1 MKKTILVSAER
12 GETRVAVLE
21 PKTKGGEA
29 DVAELYIERRGR
41 RSIVGNIYKGKV
53 DNVLPGMEAAFVDI
67 GLERNGF
74 LHVDEIVLPDGEQA
88 PKRGRG
94 NGRRIDELIKP
105 GQEILVQVVKD
116 PLKTKGAR
124 LSMNVSIAGRY
135 LVFAPQGSG
144 VGVSRRLADSER
156 DRLRKMVDRTYK
168 GPGGLIVRTAAHGA
182 KKSDFV
188 REIGYLQKLN
198 EVLERRTED
207 ARRRSSSSRRP
218 TSRCAS
224 CATSSSASSR
234 RRSSTPR
241 SSSSGSPASSSAP
254 RRSWSTG
261 SSSTSEQKPLFEK
274 WKIDEEIES
283 TLNRRVD
290 LPSGGY
296 LIIDYTEALTV
307 IDVNS
312 GSFTGRGKGGLE
324 ETITKVNTEA
334 ADEAVRQL
342 RLRDIGGIIVIDFI
356 DMARARNRDKV
367 LKTMRK
373 ALDADKSKSYV
384 VEVSPL
390 GLVEM
395 TRQNVTDGV
404 REILTVPCPT
414 CDGEGVVLSA
424 ETVALEGLRK
434 MRDIAAENAEP
445 EAFLIRVNPKVAAE
459 LTDPDSG
466 LAELE
471 EETGKQFHFEGGDAL
486 AIDTFER
493 GRVRQPRGDRGAGAA
508 VQGRRGGAGQDRRAA
523 HVQRRRRGR
532 PDRLLH
538 RQRHRRRPLRRR
550 AQAGADRGG
559 RALGR
564 DRLAAG
570 GRVDQRRRWRA
581 ARRRLR
587 AARIRR
593 ASRKRSRGR
602 RGGRG
607 RSRAT
612 KSTTETRRK
621 RNRDKHV
628 RSSRKRW
635 QAVQGREGHVP
646 ARRSPA
652 REEGDKV
659 ALRAGDVPRQGRGR
673 RRPRSWRRSRSRR
686 PSPSTCAGRRSKS
699 SNTRRRRATAA
710 APGHRSELTK
720 LEVTELKLLTRSR
733 RRQKQGREA
742 GGRRPA
748 PKAKSGR
755 ARRGGEGQDRRA
767 KKPRR
772 EEAGARRSRA
782 AKKPPRRSPPRRSRR
797 EEARR
802 EEAGGEK
809 PAAKKEDGDGS

>member
-21 PKTKGGEA
+21 SKTKGGKR

-94 NGRRIDELIKP
+94 SGRRINELIKP

-135 LVFAPQGSG
+135 LVFAPRGSG
-144 VGVSRRLADSER
+144 VGVSRRLTDSER

-188 REIGYLQKLN
+188 REIGYLQRLN
-198 EVLERRTED
+198 EVLERRSETTKAPALVFQEAD
-207 ARRRSSSSRRP
+207 LSVRVLRDVFLSEFEKAIIDSEKQFERVTNFFQRTAP
-218 TSRCAS
+218 ELVGGVELY
-224 CATSSSASSR
+224 
-234 RRSSTPR
+234 
-241 SSSSGSPASSSAP
+241 SG
-254 RRSWSTG
+254 
-261 SSSTSEQKPLFEK
+261 QKPLLEK

-334 ADEAVRQL
+334 AEEAVRQL

-356 DMARARNRDKV
+356 DMARASNRDKV

-404 REILTVPCPT
+404 REILTAPCPT
-414 CDGEGVVLSA
+414 CHGEGVVLSA

-434 MRDIAAENAEP
+434 MREIAAEHADT

-459 LTDPDSG
+459 LTGSDSG
-466 LAELE
+466 LPELE
-471 EETGKQFHFEGGDAL
+471 SETGKQFHFEGGDAL
-486 AIDTFER
+486 AIDTFDMVESGTRGEIEER
-493 GRVRQPRGDRGAGAA
+493 ALPFKVGEEVLVKIDEPHMYNADDA
-508 VQGRRGGAGQDRRAA
+508 VARIDSYIVSITG
-523 HVQRRRRGR
+523 
-532 PDRLLH
+532 
-538 RQRHRRRPLRRR
+538 
-550 AQAGADRGG
+550 GG
-559 RALGR
+559 RFVGE
-564 DRLAAG
+564 
-570 GRVDQRRRWRA
+570 
-581 ARRRLR
+581 RRLVR
-587 AARIRR
+587 IEEVERSAAIASLLGSDSPNGSAGSDENGSELDSDA

-607 RSRAT
+607 RTRA
-612 KSTTETRRK
+612 
-621 RNRDKHV
+621 N
-628 RSSRKRW
+628 
-635 QAVQGREGHVP
+635 QG
-646 ARRSPA
+646 S
-652 REEGDKV
+652 
-659 ALRAGDVPRQGRGR
+659 
-673 RRPRSWRRSRSRR
+673 
-686 PSPSTCAGRRSKS
+686 
-699 SNTRRRRATAA
+699 
-710 APGHRSELTK
+710 
-720 LEVTELKLLTRSR
+720 
-733 RRQKQGREA
+733 
-742 GGRRPA
+742 
-748 PKAKSGR
+748 
-755 ARRGGEGQDRRA
+755 
-767 KKPRR
+767 
-772 EEAGARRSRA
+772 
-782 AKKPPRRSPPRRSRR
+782 
-797 EEARR
+797 
-802 EEAGGEK
+802 
-809 PAAKKEDGDGS
+809 KEDD